1 MRDGNR
7 YFYFFSIGSRFVL
20 SEAVSQLIIHTYR
33 IALICYPPSQYDE
46 YDYPKMISLDTLCDF
61 CLNLTKCKSQQK

>member
-1 MRDGNR
+1 M
-7 YFYFFSIGSRFVL
+7 L
-20 SEAVSQLIIHTYR
+20 SEEVSQLIIHTYR